1 MIKTIFSLLL
11 LFNISLLFSQ
21 SINEK
26 RHLDN
31 YLAIKENKL
40 SNDQINTA
48 IIQYKDSLTFYDKV
62 DNTFEYAYCNLII
75 SKLYYKTSNYNNA
88 IEYGK
93 VALKLFKE
101 LKDTTALIY
110 TYSSIGVIYGELD
123 DYTIAKEYFQEIDT
137 IAKLANKED
146 QLFHNNINLG
156 IMNLND
162 DLYKALD
169 YFNQAEIYFSKD
181 KNNEKTIVSILNNK
195 AVVYK
200 RLGDYNKAIEVLKKV
215 FYSIDSTH
223 SYYVSIC
230 SNIATNY
237 LLINKPDSSLFYI
250 NKALKNPANSLY
262 INNYVNSYRVLTHAY
277 IQKHEPDSSLK
288 YFELYQHY
296 TDSLFLRK
304 KLTYISKLKVIYE
317 TDKLLLDV
325 KQQKER
331 IEEYNTRIRNLSIG
345 IALLII
351 AIIAF
356 YLYFKKLQA
365 SFRIIVKESV
375 RTMHIE
381 EENARLKNKIKS
393 LEKPVDNE
401 HNKTV
406 SSYSKEKEDDVFEEI
421 ESLFKKEK
429 LYVDP
434 DFNLNKLSERLHSN
448 RTYISN
454 IINSKTGDSFVKYI
468 NTYRVKEAKKLLID
482 NDNKVLTLDA
492 IGKMAGF
499 NAPSTFNRVF
509 KQETGVTPSFYM
521 NNNTER

>member
-1 MIKTIFSLLL
+1 MIKTILSILL
-11 LFNISLLFSQ
+11 LFSLSFLFSQ
-21 SINEK
+21 NINQK
-26 RHLDN
+26 RNLDN
-31 YLAIKENKL
+31 YLAIKEKQL
-40 SNDQINTA
+40 SNEQINTA
-48 IIQYKDSLTFYDKV
+48 IVQYKDSLAYYNKV

-75 SKLYYKTSNYNNA
+75 SKLYYKTGNYNSA

-93 VALKLFKE
+93 EALYLFQE
-101 LKDTTALIY
+101 LKDTSALIY
-110 TYSSIGVIYGELD
+110 TYSSIGIIYGELD
-123 DYTIAKEYFQEIDT
+123 DYIIAKEYFQEVDT
-137 IAKLANKED
+137 IAKLANKKD

-156 IMNLND
+156 IMSLND
-162 DLYKALD
+162 DLYTALD
-169 YFNQAEIYFSKD
+169 YFNTAEKYFAKD

-195 AVVYK
+195 AVAYK
-200 RLGDYNKAIEVLKKV
+200 RLGKYNKAIEVLKRV

-237 LLINKPDSSLFYI
+237 LLINKPDSSLYYI
-250 NKALKNPANSLY
+250 NKALQNPANSLY

-288 YFELYQHY
+288 YYELYQHY

-304 KLTYISKLKVIYE
+304 KLAYISKLKVIYE
-317 TDKLLLDV
+317 TDKLVLDV
-325 KQQKER
+325 KQQQER
-331 IEEYNTRIRNLSIG
+331 LDKYYTRIRNLSIG

-356 YLYFKKLQA
+356 YIYFKKLQA

-381 EENARLKNKIKS
+381 EENAKLRNKINS
-393 LEKPVDNE
+393 LEKPTDNE
-401 HNKTV
+401 LNKTV
-406 SSYSKEKEDDVFEEI
+406 NSYSKEKEDKIFEEI

-429 LYVDP
+429 PYIDP

-499 NAPSTFNRVF
+499 NASSTFNRVF

-521 NNNTER
+521 NNNSEY